1 MIVKQKVIIDKSCT
15 FCKLH
20 TIQLCYFMNWIQHPV
35 ILEGDKV
42 KLVPLEHS
50 HFPELIAIAKDER
63 IWEHISI
70 NGADSDRMEQHL
82 KSAILKRGTG
92 EQYPFTVI
100 DKLTNKIIGSTFLHN
115 IFPEHRKLEI
125 GWTWYAPEYWR
136 TGYNRECKLLLLS
149 YCFETLRA
157 VRVQLQTDA
166 TNLRSRT
173 AITGIGATFEG
184 IMRKERIRAN
194 GVFRNT
200 AMYSIIDE
208 EWDTVQSML
217 IAKASKI
224 YP

>member
-1 MIVKQKVIIDKSCT
+1 
-15 FCKLH
+15 
-20 TIQLCYFMNWIQHPV
+20 MNWIYHPI

-42 KLVPLEHS
+42 MLVPLEHK
-50 HFPELIAIAKDER
+50 HFPDLIAIAKDKR

-70 NGADSDRMEQHL
+70 DGSDSDRMERHL

-100 DKLTNKIIGSTFLHN
+100 DKLTKKIIGSTFLHN

-136 TGYNRECKLLLLS
+136 TGYNRECKLLLLR
-149 YCFETLRA
+149 YCFETLKA

-166 TNLRSRT
+166 TNMRSRT
-173 AITGIGATFEG
+173 AIEGIGAIFEG

-200 AMYSIIDE
+200 VMYSIIDD
-208 EWDTVQSML
+208 EWDKVKSML
-217 IAKASKI
+217 IAKTGKI
-224 YP
+224 YT